1 MARVR
6 GKTTRADSIEVRGS
20 MPTSAP
26 ADRVYEARPVNIT
39 SRPLLRRFLVG
50 TAILVL
56 FTIGAL
62 LLSVAIGLEVG
73 AQAALLGLL
82 FAAVPVGIVVPA
94 ILWLDRFE
102 AEPTGYLIFTFL
114 WGALIA
120 TTVAIVLN
128 TSSLI
133 MLTNV
138 VGDAESV
145 AAVVVAPV
153 VEETLKGLVVLLVV
167 WRRRREFD
175 GVIDGIVYAG
185 ISAAGFAFAENILY
199 LGRAYVEMG
208 AEGLVGLFVVRGLIS
223 PFAHPLFTM
232 WIGVGIGYA
241 ATRAS
246 GIGRWL
252 APIGGL
258 LLAIFLHGLWNLSAV
273 AGIEGF
279 WSSYLLLQVPIF
291 LGAIGFVFWERR
303 REAVLI
309 ERTLRIY
316 GRYGWLTA
324 PEVRML
330 ASTSARKD
338 ARVWARRAGGRRALQ
353 AMVAFQDEATD
364 LAMLRVRM
372 AHGSAGAD
380 ALYQERM
387 LLDSMTRA
395 RAALP

>member
-1 MARVR
+1 
-6 GKTTRADSIEVRGS
+6 
-20 MPTSAP
+20 MPTTAP
-26 ADRVYEARPVNIT
+26 ADPARPVNIT

-50 TAILVL
+50 TALLVL
-56 FTIGAL
+56 FTVAAL

-73 AQAALLGLL
+73 TQAALLGLL

-94 ILWLDRFE
+94 LIWLDRFE
-102 AEPTGYLIFTFL
+102 AEPTGLLVLVFL

-120 TTVAIVLN
+120 TTVSIVLDAG
-128 TSSLI
+128 SLI
-133 MLTNV
+133 MLSNV
-138 VGDAESV
+138 VGDPESI

-153 VEETLKGLVVLLVV
+153 VEETLKGVVVLFVV
-167 WRRRREFD
+167 WLRRKEFD

-199 LGRAYVEMG
+199 LGRAYVELG
-208 AEGLVGLFVVRGLIS
+208 AQGLVGLFVVRGMIS

-232 WIGVGIGYA
+232 WIGVGIGF
-241 ATRAS
+241 ATSRAR
-246 GIGRWL
+246 GVGRWL
-252 APIGGL
+252 APIGGF
-258 LLAIFLHGLWNLSAV
+258 LLAMTLHALWNLSAV

-291 LGAIGFVFWERR
+291 LGAIGFVVWERR
-303 REAVLI
+303 REAGLI
-309 ERTLRIY
+309 ESTLRIY
-316 GRYGWLTA
+316 GSYGWLTA

-330 ASTSARKD
+330 ASTTARKD
-338 ARVWARRAGGRRALQ
+338 ARAWARRAGGRPAHQ

-364 LAMLRVRM
+364 LAMLRLRM
-372 AHGSAGAD
+372 AHGTAGAD